1 MGQLPARAVGG
12 EKDAMNNES
21 APISRAATVTAQLR
35 VIPRDQH
42 NVSRKNISNGALR
55 VLYRLNEAGFVACLV
70 GGAVRDLLLGG
81 HPKDFDIATS
91 ATPDE
96 VKRLFRNCRL
106 IGRRFRLAH
115 VVFGQEIVE
124 VATFRGNVDDG
135 SGDRHVVDGR
145 IVRDNVYGTIEEDAL
160 RRDFTVNALY
170 YDIADF
176 SVRDYVGGYEDL
188 LRRELHLIGD
198 PVLRYREDPV
208 RMLRAVRLS
217 AKLDFR
223 IADDARAPFA
233 ELGEL
238 LLHAPPA
245 RLFDETLKLFFAGS
259 ALKSFRALE
268 NAGLLAD
275 VFPLTARAL
284 AFRGGATFRKVLESG
299 LAGTDLRVAEGK
311 PVTPAFLFATLL
323 WGAVR
328 AQVEREIAKGS
339 DAASAW
345 LRVSHNIIAEQAKH
359 VAIPRR
365 FGAIMEEIWFLQPRF
380 EQRTKKRVHR
390 LLTHPRFRAA
400 YDFLLLRA
408 AEGPEIAELGEW
420 WTQVQGMSAEQLTAH
435 THAASEHPV
444 SDADARFDAGTDA
457 GSQVAAESM
466 PPTRRRRRRRNPAG
480 SGTP

>member
-1 MGQLPARAVGG
+1 MSDHETPPVAERPAL
-12 EKDAMNNES
+12 E
-21 APISRAATVTAQLR
+21 LR
-35 VIPRDQH
+35 VIARDQH

-55 VLYRLNEAGFVACLV
+55 VLYRLNEAGFRACLV

-81 HPKDFDIATS
+81 HPKDFDVATS
-91 ATPDE
+91 ATPEE

-124 VATFRGNVDDG
+124 VATFRGNADDG

-188 LRRELHLIGD
+188 LRRELRLIGD
-198 PVLRYREDPV
+198 PVQRYREDPV
-208 RMLRAVRLS
+208 RMLRAVRLA

-233 ELGEL
+233 ELGDL

-245 RLFDETLKLFFAGS
+245 RLFDESLKMLFAGHG
-259 ALKSFRALE
+259 LKSFRALE
-268 NAGLLAD
+268 GSGLLAD

-284 AFRGGATFRKVLESG
+284 KFRGGESFRAMLESG
-299 LAGTDLRVAEGK
+299 LAGTDRRIAEGK

-339 DAASAW
+339 DPTSAW
-345 LRVSHNIIAEQAKH
+345 LRVSHHVINEQAKH

-365 FGAIMEEIWFLQPRF
+365 FGVTMQEIWVLQPRF

-408 AEGPEIAELGEW
+408 PEGPETAELGEW
-420 WTQVQGMSAEQLTAH
+420 WTHAQG
-435 THAASEHPV
+435 V
-444 SDADARFDAGTDA
+444 S
-457 GSQVAAESM
+457 AAELAAQM
-466 PPTRRRRRRRNPAG
+466 PQTNDPEPPAEGTAKPPRRRRRRGR
-480 SGTP
+480 TPGPSAAAD

>member
-1 MGQLPARAVGG
+1 MEQTRHRSNAAARAPDRAV
-12 EKDAMNNES
+12 AMTDHATPS
-21 APISRAATVTAQLR
+21 IAGTPAPNLR
-35 VIPRDQH
+35 VIARDQH
-42 NVSRKNISNGALR
+42 IVSRKNISNGALR
-55 VLYRLNEAGFVACLV
+55 VLYRLNEAGFRACLV

-81 HPKDFDIATS
+81 HPKDFDVATN
-91 ATPDE
+91 ATPE
-96 VKRLFRNCRL
+96 QVKHLFRNCRL

-124 VATFRGNVDDG
+124 VATFRGSTDDG

-145 IVRDNVYGTIEEDAL
+145 IVRDNVYGTIEEDAV

-176 SVRDYVGGYEDL
+176 SVLDYVGGYEDL

-198 PVLRYREDPV
+198 PVQRYREDPV
-208 RMLRAVRLS
+208 RMLRAVRLA

-223 IADDARAPFA
+223 IADDARAPFDD
-233 ELGEL
+233 LGEL

-245 RLFDETLKLFFAGS
+245 RLFDEALKLFFAGS

-268 NAGLLAD
+268 ASGLLAD

-284 AFRGGATFRKVLESG
+284 AFRGGHTFRSILENG
-299 LAGTDLRVAEGK
+299 LAGTDQRVAEGK

-328 AQVEREIAKGS
+328 AQVDREIARGVEP
-339 DAASAW
+339 ALAW
-345 LRVSHNIIAEQAKH
+345 QRVSHNIIAEQAKH

-365 FGAIMEEIWFLQPRF
+365 FGATMEEIWELQPRF

-390 LLTHPRFRAA
+390 LLAHPRFRAA

-408 AEGPEIAELGEW
+408 PESPEVAELGTW
-420 WTQVQGMSAEQLTAH
+420 WTQAQGL
-435 THAASEHPV
+435 
-444 SDADARFDAGTDA
+444 
-457 GSQVAAESM
+457 
-466 PPTRRRRRRRNPAG
+466 
-480 SGTP
+480 

>member
-1 MGQLPARAVGG
+1 
-12 EKDAMNNES
+12 MNNEPASAAS
-21 APISRAATVTAQLR
+21 APIATAQLR

-55 VLYRLNEAGFVACLV
+55 VLYRLNEAGFTACLV

-81 HPKDFDIATS
+81 HPKDFDIATN

-115 VVFGQEIVE
+115 VVFGPEIVE
-124 VATFRGNVDDG
+124 VATFRGSADDG

-145 IVRDNVYGTIEEDAL
+145 IVRDNVYGSIEEDAL

-188 LRRELHLIGD
+188 QRRELRLIGD
-198 PVLRYREDPV
+198 PVQRYREDPV

-233 ELGEL
+233 ELGDL

-245 RLFDETLKLFFAGS
+245 RLFDESLKLFFAGS

-268 NAGLLAD
+268 QSGLLAD

-284 AFRGGATFRKVLESG
+284 AFRGGEVFRKVLENG
-299 LAGTDLRVAEGK
+299 LAGTDARIAEGK

-328 AQVEREIAKGS
+328 AQVDREIGKGS
-339 DAASAW
+339 DPASAW
-345 LRVSHNIIAEQAKH
+345 LRVSHHIIAEQAKH

-365 FGAIMEEIWFLQPRF
+365 FGAVMEEIWFLQPRF
-380 EQRTKKRVHR
+380 EQRSKKRVHR

-408 AEGPEIAELGEW
+408 PEGAGVAELGEW
-420 WTQVQGMSAEQLTAH
+420 WTQVQGLHAEQLAAHLHTAE
-435 THAASEHPV
+435 AAESEAADAAPV
-444 SDADARFDAGTDA
+444 SDAALP
-457 GSQVAAESM
+457 SAEGAN
-466 PPTRRRRRRRNPAG
+466 PPTRRRRRRRSKPRGAA
-480 SGTP
+480 PQ